1 MCIVTTQGNCCSF
14 LPAAGLCSFLRD
26 SLGAHTTE
34 QTPPT
39 SRAANWP
46 ALRICHWCVTEA
58 DQLWSA
64 VCALH
69 SPTLCHTGWS
79 SQVLLTLPPS
89 LSLCVWS
96 SLPPFF
102 HSFVTTPN
110 PGAQKYLTCTYK
122 RTIPFQHT
130 HTLRTHMCTYT
141 THTPVHIH
149 AHGHRHRQTTHTHTH
164 IHTLTSTPHTS
175 THNKYPHTHTHRH
188 THTHTHT

>member
-14 LPAAGLCSFLRD
+14 HPAAGLCSFLRD
-26 SLGAHTTE
+26 SLGAHTME

-39 SRAANWP
+39 SHAANWP

-130 HTLRTHMCTYT
+130 HTCAHTCA
-141 THTPVHIH
+141 HTPHTHLYIYMH
-149 AHGHRHRQTTHTHTH
+149 TDIDTDKPHTHTHTH
-164 IHTLTSTPHTS
+164 IHTLTSTHSHIHTQQKS
-175 THNKYPHTHTHRH
+175 THTDTHRH
-188 THTHTHT
+188 THT